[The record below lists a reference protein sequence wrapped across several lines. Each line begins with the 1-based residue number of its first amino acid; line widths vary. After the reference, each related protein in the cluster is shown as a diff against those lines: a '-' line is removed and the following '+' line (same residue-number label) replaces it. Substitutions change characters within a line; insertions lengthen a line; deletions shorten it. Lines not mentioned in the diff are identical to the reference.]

1 MDKFKDWFSG
11 WLVSLKNTYRL
22 VIMNDDTFEE
32 VGSYRLTRLNV
43 YILGSSVFVL
53 MIILV
58 TMIIA
63 FTPLKEY
70 VPGYGDV
77 NLKSQAQKLERQV
90 NDIETEVN
98 ARDKYIRAI
107 QIVLTGDVDTTTFQA
122 PKDTEGDYSYTD
134 SDLEPTEEEL
144 AVRAETERANMQQL
158 NNGNAA
164 VLSYNENTLDKL
176 YFASPIKGAVVRD
189 EFDPDKDHYGIDLL
203 GAKGT
208 PILSTLEGIVM
219 MSDYTFETGFVI
231 AIQHTNNLVS
241 FYKHNSKLLKKAG
254 DKVAVGEAIA
264 IIGNTGELT
273 NGPHLHFELWHNG
286 KAVNPRDFI
295 GF

>member
-1 MDKFKDWFSG
+1 MDKFKDWFSS
-11 WLVSLKNTYRL
+11 WLVGLKNTYRL

-43 YILGSSVFVL
+43 YILGSSIFVL

-58 TMIIA
+58 TLIIA

-77 NLKSQAQKLERQV
+77 NLKSKAQQLERQV
-90 NDIETEVN
+90 NEIETEVN

-107 QIVLTGDVDTTTFQA
+107 QIVLTGEVDTVLQ
-122 PKDTEGDYSYTD
+122 PPPDTEGDYSYSD
-134 SDLEPTEEEL
+134 ADLEPTKEEL
-144 AVRAETERANMQQL
+144 AIRAETERANMQQL
-158 NNGNAA
+158 NKGNAA
-164 VLSYNENTLDKL
+164 VLSYNENTLDEL

-189 EFDPDKDHYGIDLL
+189 EFDPDKDHFGIDLL

-208 PILSTLEGIVM
+208 PISSVLDGIVM
-219 MSDYTFETGFVI
+219 MADYTFETGFVI
-231 AIQHTNNLVS
+231 AIQHSNNLVS

-254 DKVAVGEAIA
+254 QKVSAGEAVA
-264 IIGNTGELT
+264 ILGNTGELT
-273 NGPHLHFELWHNG
+273 NGPHLHFELWYDG
-286 KAVNPRDFI
+286 KAVNPREFI
-295 GF
+295 GL

>member
-1 MDKFKDWFSG
+1 MDKFKDWFST

-43 YILGSSVFVL
+43 YILGSSIFVL

-90 NDIETEVN
+90 SEIETEVN

-107 QIVLTGDVDTTTFQA
+107 QIVLTGDVDTIRQT
-122 PKDTEGDYSYTD
+122 PPSETEGDFSYSD
-134 SDLEPTEEEL
+134 DDLEPTEEEI
-144 AVRAETERANMQQL
+144 AIRAETERANMQQL
-158 NNGNAA
+158 NKGNAA
-164 VLSYNENTLDKL
+164 VISYDENTLDKL

-189 EFDPDKDHYGIDLL
+189 EFDPDKDHYGIDML

-208 PILSTLEGIVM
+208 PILSTLPGIVM

-231 AIQHTNNLVS
+231 AIQHSNNLVS

-254 DKVAVGEAIA
+254 DKVTVGEAIA
-264 IIGNTGELT
+264 VIGNTGEL
-273 NGPHLHFELWHNG
+273 
-286 KAVNPRDFI
+286 FI
-295 GF
+295 

>member
-1 MDKFKDWFSG
+1 MDKFKDWFNR
-11 WLVSLKNTYRL
+11 WLVGLRNTYRL

-43 YILGSSVFVL
+43 YILGSSIFVL
-53 MIILV
+53 MFFLV
-58 TMIIA
+58 TFIIS

-77 NLKSQAQKLERQV
+77 NLKTQAQRLESDV
-90 NDIETEVN
+90 DAIEKEVKS
-98 ARDKYIRAI
+98 RDKYIRAI
-107 QIVLTGDVDTTTFQA
+107 QKVLTGDVDTVLEA
-122 PKDTEGDYSYTD
+122 PPKNEGNFSYNEN
-134 SDLEPTEEEL
+134 DLEPTEEEL
-144 AVRAETERANMQQL
+144 AIRAETERASMQQR

-164 VLSYNENTLDKL
+164 VISYNENTLDKL

-189 EFDPDKDHYGIDLL
+189 EFDPDKDHFGIDLL

-208 PILSTLEGIVM
+208 PISSVLDGIVM

-231 AIQHTNNLVS
+231 AVQHSNNLVS

-254 DKVAVGEAIA
+254 EKITAGEAIA
-264 IIGNTGELT
+264 ILGNTGELT

-286 KAVNPRDFI
+286 RAVNPRDFI
-295 GF
+295 RF